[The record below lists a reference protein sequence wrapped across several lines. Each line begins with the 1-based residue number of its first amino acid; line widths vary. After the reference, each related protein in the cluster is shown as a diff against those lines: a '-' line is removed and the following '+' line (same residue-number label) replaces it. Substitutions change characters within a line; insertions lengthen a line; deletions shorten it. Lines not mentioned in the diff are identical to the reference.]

1 MPRAFRFRLENV
13 LRYRKLIEE
22 IKEKELA
29 SIRAQIHRQKQKIE
43 LLEKEHTNIINELKL
58 MKQKTFDLS
67 AVRIYQSYLSFLKRR
82 IMYEKDVLALL
93 YQKEKKKLEEYIE
106 ARKNT
111 RVLER
116 LKERR
121 FAQWQYEVD
130 REEQKFLDDI
140 GAILFLKEQ
149 RNG

>member
-13 LRYRKLIEE
+13 LRYRRLIEE

-43 LLEKEHTNIINELKL
+43 LIEKEEANIMSELRL
-58 MKQKTFDLS
+58 MNQKNLDLI
-67 AVRIYQSYLSFLKRR
+67 AIRIHQNYLSFLKRR
-82 IMYEKDVLALL
+82 IMYEKDVLNLL
-93 YQKEKKKLEEYIE
+93 LQKEKQKLDEYIE

-140 GAILFLKEQ
+140 GAVLFLKEQ
-149 RNG
+149 GNG